1 MFVCFESFL
10 LFSGDMNSVERSEHT
25 LQCQQLSR
33 NKCWNIFHL
42 YSMYINMH
50 SIRRQSNTLVN
61 VQCSTILK
69 LNGCNISA
77 QSPKAITNKP
87 EQSIPKRINKL
98 LAINMKTEK
107 KRVTDM
113 THKYL
118 QNSTRLLLKGRG
130 NKQRLDTPLKQLE
143 YIDVYTRRC

>member
-1 MFVCFESFL
+1 
-10 LFSGDMNSVERSEHT
+10 
-25 LQCQQLSR
+25 
-33 NKCWNIFHL
+33 
-42 YSMYINMH
+42 MH

-118 QNSTRLLLKGRG
+118 
-130 NKQRLDTPLKQLE
+130 
-143 YIDVYTRRC
+143 